1 MKVRNILGSILTA
14 AICGAAVTDAGAQGK
29 TRAEVRQELIDAEN
43 HGLNLVTD
51 SSYPDVS
58 PIYQQ
63 RLDQM
68 NSVQGNGTGAGS
80 SGTSASGAKN
90 VPPNSP
96 RSPGSMDDCV
106 GPVSFCNIY
115 ASIEFSV
122 GGIVPV
128 SG

>member
-68 NSVQGNGTGAGS
+68 NSVQGSGTGAGS
-80 SGTSASGAKN
+80 SGTSASGTSASGAKN

-96 RSPGSMDDCV
+96 RSPGSTDDCV

-115 ASIEFSV
+115 FGS
-122 GGIVPV
+122 
-128 SG
+128 